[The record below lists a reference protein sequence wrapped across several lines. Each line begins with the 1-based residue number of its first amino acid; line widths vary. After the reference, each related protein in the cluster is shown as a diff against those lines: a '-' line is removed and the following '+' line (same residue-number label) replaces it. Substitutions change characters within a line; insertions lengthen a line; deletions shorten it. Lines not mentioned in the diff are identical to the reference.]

1 MRRTVIIAAVTL
13 AVIVVAVGGTAFYV
27 LTRLDSLAQAAI
39 EEIGSAA
46 TGVAVSL
53 KSVEINAA
61 DGRGRL
67 VGLRVANPEGF
78 PTDDDAL
85 SVAET
90 SLALDLKSLTAD
102 TIVVREVAVRAPR
115 FNYVIGPDG
124 GNIDGIIGN
133 LERSGAAEDTPSTG
147 GGAPDAD
154 GSGRKIMIQHLLI
167 EGAEVKVTAAQ
178 LGAEGLTVSLPTIDL
193 RDLGTEEE
201 GLTTAVLL
209 GKVAER
215 LQESANEEFAKIPS
229 LQAILATP
237 IKEPVKRA
245 MEGTGKAVET
255 LGDRVK
261 RLLGN

>member
-1 MRRTVIIAAVTL
+1 MRRTVMIAAVTF

-39 EEIGSAA
+39 EELGSAA
-46 TGVAVSL
+46 TGVSVSL
-53 KSVEINAA
+53 EAVEIDPA

-78 PTDDDAL
+78 PSDDGAL

-90 SLALDLKSLTAD
+90 SLAIDLKSLTGE

-115 FNYVIGPDG
+115 LNYVIGADG

-133 LERSGAAEDTPSTG
+133 LERSGAAEDAPSTG
-147 GGAPDAD
+147 GGAPDGD
-154 GSGRKIMIQHLLI
+154 GSGRKIMIEHLLI
-167 EGAEVKVTAAQ
+167 EGAEVKVSAAQ

-193 RDLGTEEE
+193 RDLGTEKD
-201 GLTTAVLL
+201 GLTTAALL
-209 GKVAER
+209 GKIAEQVR
-215 LQESANEEFAKIPS
+215 ASANREFAKVPS
-229 LQAILATP
+229 LQAILGAQ
-237 IKEPVKRA
+237 IEEPVKKA
-245 MEGTGKAVET
+245 LEDTEGTIKS

-261 RLLGN
+261 GLLGN